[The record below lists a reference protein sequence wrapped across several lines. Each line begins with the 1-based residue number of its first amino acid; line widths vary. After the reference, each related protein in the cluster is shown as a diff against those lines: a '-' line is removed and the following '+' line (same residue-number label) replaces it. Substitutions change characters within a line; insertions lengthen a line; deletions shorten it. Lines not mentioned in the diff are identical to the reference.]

1 MNDDEFFNATTE
13 LRTIYQWARA
23 RYAAPWAVLI
33 AVLLRVAA
41 STGPHVQLPGVIG
54 GRASLNMMAVFV
66 SASGGGKGISDKV
79 ARLVWPTPILELPL
93 GSGEG
98 ISEPFVQRGKPD
110 EDNERVSSVLFNVPE
125 IDTLAG
131 LAARQGAIV
140 LAQIKSA
147 VMGEQIGQA
156 NASKATTRI
165 VAPHT
170 ARICFGISSQPG
182 HAGVIFNDTT
192 GGTPQRSLWV
202 KTTDPDMPA
211 VQAAE
216 PAPLNTSLPD
226 WATKD
231 RETVEIQYGP
241 SEIAEQIV
249 AAHLARQRGEGDAL
263 DGHWMLT
270 RCKVAAV
277 IAILHHRSVISELDW
292 QLSAVVMAKSD
303 STRDWMIDHARQAA
317 RAKVRE
323 RAQARA
329 AGEDFYD
336 ASRLETVKR
345 SLLRMLETDGEQPEG
360 KLKARLGNRE
370 KRDLFEQAIT
380 LLETSGQVS
389 QRTYEYR
396 GREVKAWSWLTGES
410 TINPQVRMVDDL
422 VNHDDFASI
431 TDLDSRRS
439 HETEAPKLIAR
450 EWVDQHVAALLRAG
464 QTTANS
470 FAVYQAGETAG
481 YTRQQLRVAVSDNPN
496 ITVIGRDGKTAI
508 WDLTGTRTV
517 RHRSAAAWTAD
528 YLNAFSAGEVVDK
541 ERFRHA
547 ATAAGY
553 SWTAARHAA
562 TESGRIESLPGTG
575 SETIWQIAPTD
586 AEDAS

>member
-345 SLLRMLETDGEQPEG
+345 SLLRMLERDGEQAG
-360 KLKARLGNRE
+360 NVLRSRLGRKE
-370 KRDLFEQAIT
+370 KRELFDQAISLLIDIKLVQSIPGDT
-380 LLETSGQVS
+380 KGTRYRLGGQGDHTGQGAYPQVNNPDHVGQGDHSATGTDLET
-389 QRTYEYR
+389 
-396 GREVKAWSWLTGES
+396 
-410 TINPQVRMVDDL
+410 
-422 VNHDDFASI
+422 
-431 TDLDSRRS
+431 RRS
-439 HETEAPKLIAR
+439 HDTEAPKLIAR
-450 EWVDQHVAALLRAG
+450 EWVDQHIAALLRAG

-481 YTRQQLRVAVSDNPN
+481 YTRQQLRVAVSDDPN

-508 WDLTGTRTV
+508 WDLTGTQTV
-517 RHRSAAAWTAD
+517 KHRSAAAWTTD
-528 YLNAFSAGEVVDK
+528 YLNAFKVGEVVDK
-541 ERFRHA
+541 ATFRSA
-547 ATAAGY
+547 ASAAGY
-553 SWTAARHAA
+553 SWTAVRHAA
-562 TESGRIESLPGTG
+562 TESDRIESLPGTG
-575 SETIWQIAPTD
+575 SETIWRITKEETESA
-586 AEDAS
+586 